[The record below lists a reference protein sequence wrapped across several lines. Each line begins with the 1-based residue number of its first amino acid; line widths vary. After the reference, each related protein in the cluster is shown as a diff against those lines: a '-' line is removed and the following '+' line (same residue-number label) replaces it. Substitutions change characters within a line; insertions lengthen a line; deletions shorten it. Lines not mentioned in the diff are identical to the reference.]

1 MKHPIVGAVVAFV
14 LAIGALSVS
23 PVAAAERTKRTAAA
37 PAITAAARDAADR
50 RYWQTATANLRAAA
64 AIALGQAGPLP
75 PPRPLALPVRKSITS
90 LTAPQLASLRKGIVQ
105 MIAWNSAPRGSAN
118 FKRSLTYWANIH
130 SFIGPNETS
139 PIVCSR
145 KSGLSYPG
153 MSGLSIQTPTTPDEN
168 ATWCT
173 CQHGTI
179 QFLTWHRMYLYYF
192 EQVLQAASGDA
203 TLRLPFWDYETN
215 GRIPDSYRLATYVNA
230 SGATVNNPLYVANRQ
245 AQLANGTQ
253 ALDPSVTSTSNAM
266 SKVSYTPFNSALE
279 QTPHGAVHCATGVAS
294 CPSGY
299 MGYVPTAGNDPIFY
313 SHHANIDRLYEC
325 WLRVAPATR
334 LPSNPGQLAQQFSF
348 IDGSGT
354 LVTRKVGDML
364 TLAQLGYGYAPG
376 GGCPPKLLSA
386 NKLFKAKS
394 VQSIPLSGPIMLQR
408 GTTTVPLQIAP
419 AARLSLSA
427 TNSQKNKA
435 AGGRATLV
443 LSGLAFDEIPTTLY
457 KVYLQGSGG
466 KRALVGVI
474 NFFNATAPHHDMPG
488 MAGHDMASMA
498 EANDTSFD
506 VTDALA
512 TLGAGTDA
520 TLVIEP
526 STGVTGAAP
535 ALAAERISPK
545 ANVRFASARIEL
557 E

>member
-1 MKHPIVGAVVAFV
+1 MKHPIVSAFVTFLLAMGAVF
-14 LAIGALSVS
+14 
-23 PVAAAERTKRTAAA
+23 AA
-37 PAITAAARDAADR
+37 PADAAGRAMAGTDAARHDAADR
-50 RYWQTATANLRAAA
+50 RYWQQATANLRADA
-64 AIALGQAGPLP
+64 AIALDQAGAP
-75 PPRPLALPVRKSITS
+75 PPPPPTAAPLRKSITS
-90 LTAPQLASLRKGIVQ
+90 LTATEVASLRKGIAQ

-118 FKRSLTYWANIH
+118 FKRSLSYWANIH
-130 SFIGPNETS
+130 SFIGPNEKP

-153 MSGLSIQTPTTPDEN
+153 MSGLSIQTPTTPDET

-192 EQVLQAASGDA
+192 EQVLQAAAGDA
-203 TLRLPFWDYETN
+203 SLRLPVWDYETN
-215 GRIPDSYRLATYVNA
+215 GKIPDAYRLATYVDG
-230 SGATVNNPLYVANRQ
+230 SGATVGNPLYVANRQ

-253 ALDPSVTSTSNAM
+253 ALDPAVTSTSNAM
-266 SKVSYTPFNSALE
+266 SKAAYVPFNSALE

-325 WLRVAPATR
+325 WLSVAPATR
-334 LPSNPGQLAQQFSF
+334 LPSDPSQLAQQFSF

-364 TLAQLGYGYAPG
+364 TLAQLGYRYAPG
-376 GGCPPKLLSA
+376 GGCPPKLLAA

-394 VQSIPLSGPIMLQR
+394 VRSISLSGPISLKR

-419 AARLSLSA
+419 AAQLSLSA

-488 MAGHDMASMA
+488 MAGHEMAGMA
-498 EANDTSFD
+498 EPSETSFD

-512 TLGAGTDA
+512 TLGAGANA